1 MIHHFL
7 VNPAAGKGKVTDA
20 LIRRIHRVCTA
31 RGVDYRI
38 HITTRPG
45 DATEYVRAVS
55 TVQPDERHRFY
66 ACGGD
71 GTLCEVI
78 NGAPRAANVE
88 FGVIPIGTGNDFV
101 RNFTNRDGFY
111 DIDRQLGGTVQQLDM
126 MRYNDRFALNMI
138 NVGFD
143 CNVTKKTGEI
153 KRSPLIPTGLAYG
166 AGVAITLCK
175 PFGTHIKVEL
185 DDGTVISE
193 TLLLTAVANGS
204 FYGGGFNPA
213 PRATL
218 NDGLLDVAIIK
229 KVSRARFLSL
239 VGSYK
244 NGTYIDKKGI
254 ESLLRYHKTKSVRMT
269 FDAPINICVDGEI
282 EMTDFVEIEVVPG
295 VLPFSVPQGSD
306 LLCVQKAAEAAAE
319 PAETSAEVPASL

>member
-38 HITTRPG
+38 HITTRQG

-55 TVQPDERHRFY
+55 AVQPDERHRFY

-88 FGVIPIGTGNDFV
+88 FGVVPIGTGNDFV
-101 RNFTNRDGFY
+101 RNFTDRDNFF
-111 DIDRQLGGTVQQLDM
+111 DIDRQLGGEVHQLDM

-143 CNVTKKTGEI
+143 CNVVKKTGEI
-153 KRSPLIPTGLAYG
+153 KRSPLIPSGLAYG

-175 PFGTHIKVEL
+175 PFGTRFKVEL
-185 DDGTVISE
+185 EDGTVISE
-193 TLLLTAVANGS
+193 NLLLAAVANGS
-204 FYGGGFNPA
+204 CYGGGFHPA
-213 PRATL
+213 PRASL

-244 NGTYIDKKGI
+244 NGTYLEKKGV
-254 ESLLRYHKTKSVRMT
+254 ENLLYYHKTKSVRMT
-269 FDAPINICVDGEI
+269 FAGPINLCVDGEI

-295 VLPFSVPQGSD
+295 VLPFVLPQGSG
-306 LLCVQKAAEAAAE
+306 LLSEQKAAESAAE
-319 PAETSAEVPASL
+319 AEVTEAAPV